1 MKITITQQYT
11 DKLLNKNMNVGDEI
25 EVDFERAK
33 VLIDKGY
40 AKSIEPIANVERPCK
55 ASKRIAKNGNI
66 NLQK

>member
-11 DKLLNKNMNVGDEI
+11 DKILNRNMNVGDEI
-25 EVDFERAK
+25 EVDNERAK

-40 AKSIEPIANVERPCK
+40 AISKDPIVNVERPRK
-55 ASKRIAKNGNI
+55 TSKRIAKNGNI